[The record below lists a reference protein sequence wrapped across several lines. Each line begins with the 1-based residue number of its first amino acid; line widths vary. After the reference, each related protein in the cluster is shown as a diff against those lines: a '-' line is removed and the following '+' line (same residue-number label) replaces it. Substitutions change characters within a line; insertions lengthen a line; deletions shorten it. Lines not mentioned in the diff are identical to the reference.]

1 MYVRKVGFQN
11 TVIDRHSLLKGRR
24 LVPGNHQHHSALFFS
39 AATMPPGQ
47 GYPPYATGMAK
58 QAKKGSGP
66 IEREEEWTREQ
77 VRQTHKRRVVVWAMQ
92 D

>member
-1 MYVRKVGFQN
+1 
-11 TVIDRHSLLKGRR
+11 
-24 LVPGNHQHHSALFFS
+24 
-39 AATMPPGQ
+39 MPPGQ